1 MLAELQG
8 TSVAKAGAATE
19 SGTSRMSAL
28 MKRNFISGAYRAG
41 GDQECEAS
49 FAQPFRYH
57 ACPCIW
63 KGRAAALSLGMRVV
77 LAAQF

>member
-28 MKRNFISGAYRAG
+28 MKRNFITGAYGTR
-41 GDQECEAS
+41 GDQECEAVVS
-49 FAQPFRYH
+49 LSRSGIMH
-57 ACPCIW
+57 A
-63 KGRAAALSLGMRVV
+63 RA
-77 LAAQF
+77 